1 MYVRTEAF
9 MTTKRLTLELT
20 ADQYE
25 FLRRE
30 AVAEGLTVSA
40 FIRSLIDERRAS
52 PTRVREPY
60 QDDAFYRRRGS
71 FKGPKDLSVNHDK
84 YLYGEAEWSS

>member
-1 MYVRTEAF
+1 
-9 MTTKRLTLELT
+9 MTTKRLTLELSG
-20 ADQYE
+20 DQYE
-25 FLRRE
+25 FVRRE
-30 AVAEGLTVSA
+30 AAAEGLTVSG

-52 PTRVREPY
+52 PARLREHY

-71 FKGPKDLSVNHDK
+71 FKGPKDLSVKHDK

>member
-1 MYVRTEAF
+1 MA
-9 MTTKRLTLELT
+9 TKRLTLELS

-30 AVAEGLTVSA
+30 ADAEGVSVSA
-40 FIRSLIDERRAS
+40 FIRSLIDARRAS
-52 PTRVREPY
+52 PPRLREDY
-60 QDDAFYRRRGS
+60 RDDAFYRRRGS
-71 FKGPKDLSVNHDK
+71 FKGPRDLSVKHDK